1 MEATASITRLW
12 TGVPLLRGA
21 SRSEERAI
29 PELNRDPRRSQRAV
43 RIRGGHRGEL
53 GALPAVRIR
62 PGERVLTLLVPPTVP
77 AGPVTVR
84 LALADLAGN
93 RKGARRQ
100 IMIAARADDLSRVLL

>member
-1 MEATASITRLW
+1 M
-12 TGVPLLRGA
+12 
-21 SRSEERAI
+21 
-29 PELNRDPRRSQRAV
+29 
-43 RIRGGHRGEL
+43 
-53 GALPAVRIR
+53 
-62 PGERVLTLLVPPTVP
+62 LTLLVPRTVP